1 MFLEAT
7 EESVMLATV
16 HLLPPKNCTFVSQAV
31 RRTDGSHDTKVSGFG
46 AERICVTSFVVVILP
61 WVGGAMPMCNFWK
74 TTCNGRIVSIRTD
87 WKDTSAVLAAF
98 ERINRTIN

>member
-7 EESVMLATV
+7 EESSMLATV
-16 HLLPPKNCTFVSQAV
+16 HLLPPNCTFVSQAV
-31 RRTDGSHDTKVSGFG
+31 RRIDGSQDTKVNGFG
-46 AERICVTSFVVVILP
+46 AEGICLTSFVVVALP

-74 TTCNGRIVSIRTD
+74 TTCNGHIVSIRTD